1 MLQLIALG
9 IVIFLVLIYNLI
21 ESHRNNTFKDEFR
34 IIEIPDRD
42 NINESSYYIQ
52 QKNLA
57 NRWKTL
63 IDGDIIGGFWS
74 SGNITTYKNF
84 KLQNKFPVRGK
95 FKNKEDANK
104 FILELIDISKKTNNI
119 KQEIIK
125 TYEKF

>member
-1 MLQLIALG
+1 MLQLITLG
-9 IVIFLVLIYNLI
+9 IVIFLILIYKLV
-21 ESHRNNTFKDEFR
+21 ESHKNNTFKDEFR
-34 IIEIPDRD
+34 IIETPDRD

-57 NRWKTL
+57 NEWKTL
-63 IDGDIIGGFWS
+63 IGEGTIGDFWS
-74 SGNITTYKNF
+74 SENITTYKNF
-84 KLQNKFPVRGK
+84 KLQNKFPVWGK

-104 FILELIDISKKTNNI
+104 FILELIDISKKANNI

>member
-1 MLQLIALG
+1 MLQLITLG

-21 ESHRNNTFKDEFR
+21 ESRKNNTFKDEFR
-34 IIEIPDRD
+34 IIEIPDED
-42 NINESSYYIQ
+42 NINEDSYYIQ

-57 NRWKTL
+57 NEWKTL
-63 IDGDIIGGFWS
+63 TGEEIIGSFCSWGD
-74 SGNITTYKNF
+74 TATYKNF
-84 KLQNKFPVRGK
+84 KLQNKFPIRGK

-104 FILELIDISKKTNNI
+104 FILELIDISRKTSNI